1 MFISERF
8 LARIARI
15 RKSHREA
22 SSEERIELVRSAFVG
37 MLQGLPDPMPEEIFE
52 LFRERIAARAGED
65 ADFLDEATYLS
76 DIADLFALQYDEQ
89 NDPLHPDDWSL
100 IGEIV
105 NDYARDLD
113 MPTVNYIMR
122 LVVDHNGI

>member
-1 MFISERF
+1 MFVSERF
-8 LARIARI
+8 LARLAKI
-15 RKSHREA
+15 RKSHRHAPADEQ
-22 SSEERIELVRSAFVG
+22 IELVRAAFLG
-37 MLQGLPDPMPEEIFE
+37 MLHGLPNRMPDEIFE
-52 LFRERIAARAGED
+52 LFTEQMMQRSDEKTSFLEAAS
-65 ADFLDEATYLS
+65 YLS

-100 IGEIV
+100 VGEIV
-105 NDYARDLD
+105 NDYANDLD